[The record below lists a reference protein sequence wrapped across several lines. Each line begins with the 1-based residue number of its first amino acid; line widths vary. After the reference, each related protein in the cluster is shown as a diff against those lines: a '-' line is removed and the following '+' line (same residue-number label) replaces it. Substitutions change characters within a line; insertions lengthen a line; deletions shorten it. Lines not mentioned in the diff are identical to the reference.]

1 VIVKSVN
8 LNVMLSDKI
17 LRLVFVDDEIKPW
30 LLYLLRSKLGR
41 KQIEFLATGNQESM
55 KNIGQERIR
64 SIAIPIAPK
73 NEMSEA
79 MALVEQASDSANQ
92 QTLANDRL
100 LKQSTAQRQN
110 ILKAAF
116 SGQLVPQ
123 DPSDEPASELL
134 ERIRAE
140 RAAQQAVKKPRG
152 RKAKEAA

>member
-1 VIVKSVN
+1 
-8 LNVMLSDKI
+8 
-17 LRLVFVDDEIKPW
+17 
-30 LLYLLRSKLGR
+30 
-41 KQIEFLATGNQESM
+41 M

-110 ILKAAF
+110 ILKA
-116 SGQLVPQ
+116 
-123 DPSDEPASELL
+123 PSQASSCRKTPATSLPASC
-134 ERIRAE
+134 
-140 RAAQQAVKKPRG
+140 
-152 RKAKEAA
+152 